1 MNTIAKLIGTR
12 IRIRRLMLALSQID
26 VALALGTSVEQIRE
40 YEDGAQPI
48 STDHVDQLSA
58 VLKVPDSFFRKQV
71 DPQRTAKDLSSL
83 PFPDHV
89 INFLTSPDGLLLMAA
104 YTQIED
110 RQIQRCIVQFIEQVA
125 RLTKASGP
133 NWVN

>member
-110 RQIQRCIVQFIEQVA
+110 RQIQRCIVQLIEQVA

>member
-1 MNTIAKLIGTR
+1 
-12 IRIRRLMLALSQID
+12 MLALSQTD
-26 VALALGTSVEQIRE
+26 VARALGTSVQQIRG
-40 YEDGAQPI
+40 YEDGSQRI
-48 STDHVDQLSA
+48 STDHIDQLSA
-58 VLKVPDSFFRKQV
+58 VLKVPDGFFGKQV
-71 DPQRTAKDLSSL
+71 DPKRTAEDLSAL

-89 INFLTSPDGLLLMAA
+89 IDFLTSPDGLLLMAA

-110 RQIQRCIVQFIEQVA
+110 RQIQRCIVQLIGQVA